1 MYVPDFDYYSPS
13 TLEEACGVLGGLGE
27 GARVLAGGT
36 DLLHMMKNELL
47 APKALVS
54 LKNIRNLG
62 EIKYDPGK
70 GVVLG
75 ARATHNDL
83 VNSLLLQQKY
93 PAVPE
98 TAHQMANNQVRNL
111 GTVGGNLVNAVP
123 SADLPPI
130 LIALRAYVNL
140 VSPRGKRTMD
150 LEDFFLG
157 PRKTAIGRDEI
168 LTSVVIPD
176 QPSTGSWYCKFGLR
190 RSGALAVVGVA
201 VSVVADG
208 LHVQSGRIVLG
219 AVYPTPLRAKEA
231 ERLLAGGIAT
241 EALLEEVGR
250 AAAAECRPI
259 SDTRAS
265 DEYRRDMVRVFTKRA
280 LRKALKIEG
289 ATTEGGNG
297 NGIHAG

>member
-1 MYVPDFDYYSPS
+1 MYVPDFDYYSPA
-13 TLEEACGVLGGLGE
+13 TLEEACGVLAGLGE
-27 GARVLAGGT
+27 GAKVLAGGT

-54 LKNIRNLG
+54 LKNIRNLN

-70 GVVLG
+70 GVVIG

-93 PAVPE
+93 PAVSE
-98 TAHQMANNQVRNL
+98 TAHQMANNQIRNQ

-130 LIALRAYVNL
+130 LIALGAYVTL
-140 VSPRGKRTMD
+140 VGPRGKRTME

-157 PRKTAIGRDEI
+157 PRKTAIARDEI
-168 LTSVVIPD
+168 LVNVVIPD
-176 QPSTGSWYCKFGLR
+176 QPTTGSWYYKFGLR

-201 VSVVADG
+201 ASVVADG
-208 LHVQSGRIVLG
+208 LRVQSGRIVLG

-259 SDTRAS
+259 SDARAS

-280 LRKALKIEG
+280 LRKALKIEHT
-289 ATTEGGNG
+289 AQEGGNG

>member
-13 TLEEACGVLGGLGE
+13 TLEEACGVLAGLGE

-70 GVVLG
+70 EVVLG

-123 SADLPPI
+123 SADLSPI

-289 ATTEGGNG
+289 ATTE
-297 NGIHAG
+297 

>member
-289 ATTEGGNG
+289 ATTE
-297 NGIHAG
+297 

>member
-1 MYVPDFDYYSPS
+1 MYVPDFDYYSPA
-13 TLEEACGVLGGLGE
+13 TLEEACGVLAGLGE
-27 GARVLAGGT
+27 GAKVLAGGT

-54 LKNIRNLG
+54 LKNIRNLN

-93 PAVPE
+93 PAVSE
-98 TAHQMANNQVRNL
+98 TAHQMANNQIRNQ

-130 LIALRAYVNL
+130 LIALGAYVTL
-140 VSPRGKRTMD
+140 VGPRGKRTMD

-201 VSVVADG
+201 ACVVADG
-208 LHVQSGRIVLG
+208 LHVQSARIVLG

-280 LRKALKIEG
+280 LRKALKIES
-289 ATTEGGNG
+289 TTAEGGNG